1 VEWTWFSGAD
11 EKVLGSS
18 SVAWVTQIA
27 GTQHG
32 FQAMLKLWSSVV
44 SSAVR

>member
-1 VEWTWFSGAD
+1 VERTWFSAAD

-27 GTQHG
+27 GMPYG
-32 FQAMLKLWSSVV
+32 FQAMLKLWSSVAN
-44 SSAVR
+44 SAVR